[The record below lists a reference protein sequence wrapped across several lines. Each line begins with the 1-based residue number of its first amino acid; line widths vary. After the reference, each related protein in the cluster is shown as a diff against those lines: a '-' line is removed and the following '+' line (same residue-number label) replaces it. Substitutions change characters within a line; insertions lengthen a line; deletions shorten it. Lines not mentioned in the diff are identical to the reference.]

1 MGESLDLLRRTRLA
15 AIVQS
20 PDRDDLIARALAAA
34 QGGIELLALPISV
47 PFVAEIAAEVA
58 DAADVTVGLSDIV
71 LPEHLNVALAA
82 GAEFAI
88 SPIFDPELIETG
100 RARGLDVLC
109 AVATPNELR
118 SAARTYGGPVAVAP
132 AYGLGG
138 PEYVG
143 WLSRAFA
150 GTELI
155 ALGGVGSDT
164 APQYLEA
171 GAVAVVVDTGLF
183 PDEPDP
189 EANAIIG
196 VRAEALVELCA
207 SVVVGERQSVT

>member
-1 MGESLDLLRRTRLA
+1 MGESLDLLRKTRLA

-34 QGGIELLALPISV
+34 EGGIQLLALPISV

-58 DAADVTVGLSDIV
+58 DAADVTVGLSDVV

-109 AVATPNELR
+109 AVTTPNELR
-118 SAARTYGGPVAVAP
+118 SASRTHHGPVAVAP

-138 PEYVG
+138 PDYVG
-143 WLSRAFA
+143 WLARAFD
-150 GTELI
+150 TEI
-155 ALGGVGSDT
+155 VALGGVGSDT

-189 EANAIIG
+189 EANTVISI
-196 VRAEALVELCA
+196 RAEALVELCA
-207 SVVVGERQSVT
+207 SVVVGERQSVS